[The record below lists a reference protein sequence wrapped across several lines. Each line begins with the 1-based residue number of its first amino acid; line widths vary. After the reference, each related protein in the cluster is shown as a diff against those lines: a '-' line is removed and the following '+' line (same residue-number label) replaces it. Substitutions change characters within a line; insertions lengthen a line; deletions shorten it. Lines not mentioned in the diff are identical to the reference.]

1 MSQNPK
7 TKNKSAASILRTKLQ
22 AILAGSPAAWFAVF
36 ALLFGL
42 AFAVITPPLSTP
54 DEHNHFMRAYQ
65 IADGG
70 FLSTKQETGT
80 GGQIPVS
87 FLQLAQSVEPFT
99 LEKVGL
105 LDNIDTNEHNRAFFK
120 FENTALYSPV
130 AYAPQAIGIFLGRLF
145 DAPIVYL
152 TYLARIFNVLA
163 YVALM
168 YAAIRL
174 LPFGKWAAVVIGLL
188 PMHVL
193 LTGTVSADPFSMAL
207 AALVVAAVLRLRTY
221 TRVMTRKE
229 IVLLSVLAVA
239 VSLAKFP
246 FILFLA
252 LYLLIPAR
260 VLGGAIKRWLMLLG
274 GIFLGAL
281 IIGGLWMTLAR
292 MESSPY
298 GPAEVDTAKQVAF
311 ILAHPLS
318 FLGTLAKTYLGDFST
333 IFVQQYVASI
343 GLLQTWLP
351 LWATYAY
358 TIFLAF
364 AVYPIRSMA
373 GTLKKHE
380 RLLVAGIGLGC
391 FLITSTIVYITWNGP
406 GAPIINGIQVRYFTP
421 LLILLIPLFAVRAKS
436 KKQTQEGTLSTAA
449 YRIVPVLFLAYAF
462 GLMVSWYY

>member
-7 TKNKSAASILRTKLQ
+7 TKSNSTLRTKMQ
-22 AILAGSPAAWFAVF
+22 TILAGSPASWFAFF

-42 AFAVITPPLSTP
+42 AFALITPPLSTP

-70 FLSTKQETGT
+70 FLSNKQETGT
-80 GGQIPVS
+80 GGQIPIS

-99 LEKVGL
+99 LQKVGL
-105 LDNIDTNEHNRAFFK
+105 LDNIDTNDQNSAFFK
-120 FENTALYSPV
+120 FENTALYSPI
-130 AYAPQAIGIFLGRLF
+130 AYAPQAIGIFLGKVF
-145 DAPIVYL
+145 DAPIIYL
-152 TYLARIFNVLA
+152 TYLARIFNVMA
-163 YVALM
+163 YVALI

-174 LPFGKWAAVVIGLL
+174 LPFGKWAAAVIGLL

-207 AALVVAAVLRLRTY
+207 AVLVVAAVLRLRTY
-221 TRVMTRKE
+221 TREMTRKE
-229 IVLLSVLAVA
+229 IVLLSVLALA

-252 LYLLIPAR
+252 LYLLVPAR
-260 VLGGAIKRWLMLLG
+260 VLGGTVKRWLILLG
-274 GIFLGAL
+274 GIFLAAL
-281 IIGGLWMTLAR
+281 ILGGTWLALAR

-298 GPAEVDTAKQVAF
+298 GPAEVDTAKQLAF
-311 ILAHPLS
+311 IMAHPLS

-343 GLLQTWLP
+343 GLLQSWLP
-351 LWATYAY
+351 LWATYVY

-364 AVYPIRSMA
+364 AVYPLRSVA

-380 RLLVAGIGLGC
+380 RLLVAAVGLGC
-391 FLITSTIVYITWNGP
+391 FLITSTIVYLTWNGP
-406 GAPIINGIQVRYFTP
+406 GAAIINGIQVRYFTP
-421 LLILLIPLFAVRAKS
+421 LLILLIPLLAVRAKS
-436 KKQTQEGTLSTAA
+436 KKQAQEGTLAVAT
-449 YRIVPVLFLAYAF
+449 YQLVPVLFLAYAF
-462 GLMVSWYY
+462 GLMISWYY